1 MATKAKEKVAE
12 EAEEVEQPQGPQR
25 GLLREYF
32 ESAIVTF
39 IMAIFFMT
47 FVAQAAGV
55 PSASMQNTIYVGDHF
70 LINKFIFAPGPP
82 APFLPQ
88 REVRRGD
95 IIVFKYPA
103 ADNPDP
109 EVVRYKTYFI
119 KRVIALPGETVQ
131 LRGHEVLVNGQPL
144 PEYAVAVRDPE
155 LGNDK
160 AEFKQLVAP
169 APKRDEPYTVYYS
182 PATMSPAARQTER
195 VSPDMKFGVREPFR
209 VPAGE
214 YFVMGD
220 NRDNSRDSR
229 FWGTVPRSLVVGRA
243 MFVIWSYDK
252 SAPGSDAPFPFNF
265 IADFLNNTRWSRIGT
280 MIR

>member
-1 MATKAKEKVAE
+1 MATKVKEKVAE
-12 EAEEVEQPQGPQR
+12 EAEVAEQPQGPQR

-95 IIVFKYPA
+95 IVVFKYPA

-131 LRGHEVLVNGQPL
+131 VRGHEVLINGRPL

-160 AEFKQLVAP
+160 AEFRHLVAP
-169 APKRDEPYTVYYS
+169 APKKDEPYTVYYS
-182 PATMSPAARQTER
+182 PATMSAAARQAER
-195 VSPDMKFGVREPFR
+195 LSPDMKFGVGAPFR
-209 VPAGE
+209 VPEGE

-252 SAPGSDAPFPFNF
+252 SAPSSDAPVPFNF